1 MNIVAISGSLRKA
14 SFNTMLIHEAVSV
27 CQSATIEVASIADIP
42 LYNGDI
48 EANTGPPSSVTML
61 QDRLEQADGLILASP
76 EYNNGVPGV
85 MKNAI
90 DWLSR
95 PSEKID
101 IVFARKPLAMMGAS
115 MGSFGTVLA
124 QAGWLPTI
132 RALGLSLWT
141 DETPFLVSR
150 AHKAFDEH
158 GHFIEDSMRKKLQA
172 YIEAFV
178 TFIATTKRKESMRGV
193 V

>member
-1 MNIVAISGSLRKA
+1 MNILAISGSLRKA
-14 SFNTMLIHEAVSV
+14 SFNTMLLHEAARV

-48 EANTGPPSSVTML
+48 ESEEGIPSAVTTL
-61 QDRLEQADGLILASP
+61 QDRLEQADGLMLASP

-85 MKNAI
+85 LKNTI

-95 PSEKID
+95 PSAKID

-115 MGSFGTVLA
+115 MGGFGTVLA

-132 RALGLSLWT
+132 RTLGLSLWA

-150 AHKAFDEH
+150 AHKAFDEQ
-158 GHFIEDSMRKKLQA
+158 GQFINDTMQQKLHA
-172 YIEAFV
+172 YVEGFV
-178 TFIATTKRKESMRGV
+178 TFIATTKC
-193 V
+193 

>member
-1 MNIVAISGSLRKA
+1 MKILAISGSLRRA
-14 SFNTMLIHEAVSV
+14 SFNTMLVQEAARVS
-27 CQSATIEVASIADIP
+27 QSVTIEVASIADIP
-42 LYNGDI
+42 LYNGDL
-48 EANTGPPSSVTML
+48 EAEEGIPRSVISL
-61 QDRLEQADGLILASP
+61 QDHLEQANGLLLASP

-85 MKNAI
+85 LKNTI

-115 MGSFGTVLA
+115 MGGFGTVLA
-124 QAGWLPTI
+124 QASWLPTI

-141 DETPFLVSR
+141 DEPPFLVSR

-158 GHFIEDSMRKKLQA
+158 GHFIDDVMRQRLQV
-172 YIEAFV
+172 YIEGFV
-178 TFIATTKRKESMRGV
+178 AFIATTKR
-193 V
+193 